1 MKVVHPTGV
10 RVATLTGHILL
21 LEAEVVTELPP
32 PLVPLAI
39 ANGAHLADNDDES
52 VAIPALALPSATIPT
67 VEVHHTPAPV
77 TPQTREE
84 KLVAI
89 LQDIVDRAQKE
100 EFRNDGSP
108 KAALVNRIFGD
119 VVTEEERM
127 AAWAKVMKKV

>member
-32 PLVPLAI
+32 SLVPLAI

-52 VAIPALALPSATIPT
+52 VAIAAPVAPGTPIPT
-67 VEVHHTPAPV
+67 VDVPHTPAPA
-77 TPQTREE
+77 TPQSRED

-89 LQDIVDRAQKE
+89 LQDIAGRAQKE